1 MLRLVGPL
9 LAIALCVSLQ
19 ATIIDR
25 IAIVVNNQVIK
36 DSDIERDLRV
46 VDFLNQEKL
55 VIDPATRRTAANRL
69 IDQVLI
75 RREIRVGEYQTPP
88 QSEADKLFNQIKK
101 DRFANQAA
109 LQKGLERYGLTE
121 SQLKQYLL
129 WQLTVLRFVDQRF
142 RPAVQMT
149 DEDIEKYY
157 REHVSQFQKAGSSQ
171 PESLEEARGEIQ
183 QSISGDRMN
192 QLFYAWLEQRRKGT
206 VIQYREEGLK

>member
-1 MLRLVGPL
+1 MRRLRGFLS
-9 LAIALCVSLQ
+9 AIALCVSLQ

-25 IAIVVNNQVIK
+25 IAIIVNNQVIK

-55 VIDPATRRTAANRL
+55 VIDAAARRTAANRL

-109 LQKGLERYGLTE
+109 LQKGLNSYGLTE
-121 SQLKQYLL
+121 DQLKQYLL
-129 WQLTVLRFVDQRF
+129 WQITVLRFVDQRF
-142 RPAVQMT
+142 RPAVLVT

-157 REHVSQFQKAGSSQ
+157 HEHISQFKKAGSSQ

-192 QLFYAWLEQRRKGT
+192 QLFYTWLEQRRKGT
-206 VIQYREEGLK
+206 TIQYREEDLK

>member
-1 MLRLVGPL
+1 MRRLRGFLA
-9 LAIALCVSLQ
+9 AIALCVSLQ

-25 IAIVVNNQVIK
+25 IAIIVNNQLIK

-55 VIDPATRRTAANRL
+55 AIDAASRRTAANRL

-109 LQKGLERYGLTE
+109 LQKGLNSYGLTE
-121 SQLKQYLL
+121 DQLKQYLL
-129 WQLTVLRFVDQRF
+129 WQITVLRFVDQRF
-142 RPAVQMT
+142 RPAVLVT

-157 REHVSQFQKAGSSQ
+157 HEHIAQFQKPGSSQ

-192 QLFYAWLEQRRKGT
+192 QLFYTWLEQRRKGT
-206 VIQYREEGLK
+206 TIQYREEGLK